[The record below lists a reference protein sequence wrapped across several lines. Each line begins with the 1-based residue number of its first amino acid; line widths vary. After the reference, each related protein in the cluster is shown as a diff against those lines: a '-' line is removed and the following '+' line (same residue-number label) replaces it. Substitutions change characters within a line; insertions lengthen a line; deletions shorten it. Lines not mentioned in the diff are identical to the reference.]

1 MKKAWSKKCLTLVAP
16 LMCILGVTAPAVSAV
31 IRIEPDDFP
40 IFTPLTN
47 VAPGVTLSI
56 DSRPELSIIS
66 YDLFGIP
73 STGTRLFGIT
83 GPGGEGAQFFLN
95 SQFRAD
101 FNQLADSVSID
112 FIGDDLVFNTL
123 GQLLAFDSNGEL
135 LDSFF
140 TDPLAKGQ
148 SQTGVVTST
157 GFEIAYVIASITE
170 SGGATN
176 LDNFVANVAP
186 IPEPCSSLGILSI
199 GTLYVGFVLKRKLKQ
214 KLSD

>member
-1 MKKAWSKKCLTLVAP
+1 MLNVSRTVHVHLRGVA
-16 LMCILGVTAPAVSAV
+16 TPAASAV
-31 IRIEPDDFP
+31 IRVEPDDFRT
-40 IFTPLTN
+40 FTPLTN
-47 VAPGVTLSI
+47 AVPGVTLSI

-73 STGTRLFGIT
+73 STGTRLFGII
-83 GPGGEGAQFFLN
+83 GPGGDGAQFFLN

-112 FIGDDLVFNTL
+112 FIGDDFVFNTL
-123 GQLLAFDSNGEL
+123 GQLLAFDSNGKL

-157 GFEIAYVIASITE
+157 GFEIAYVIASSTE
-170 SGGATN
+170 SGGATD
-176 LDNFVANVAP
+176 LDNFVANVASV
-186 IPEPCSSLGILSI
+186 PEPSSTLGILSI
-199 GTLYVGFVLKRKLKQ
+199 GTLGAGLALKPHR
-214 KLSD
+214 SRNRG